1 VKKTLKKYYVI
12 ASWDFYVNFFTCFG
26 NKCIS
31 FSWLILFFKKTENE
45 FLALLYFTNN
55 CCYYKMH
62 IIYN

>member
-1 VKKTLKKYYVI
+1 MH
-12 ASWDFYVNFFTCFG
+12 FFL
-26 NKCIS
+26 
-31 FSWLILFFKKTENE
+31 WLILFFKKTENE